1 MGGRAQPEA
10 GADSPATLVYHAYK
24 VHVEEELGARWWISV
39 AAALGPN
46 DAKHQAIE
54 KAIDQGYLAVTALE
68 VVSLD
73 VRTA

>member
-1 MGGRAQPEA
+1 MCSRHPEPGA
-10 GADSPATLVYHAYK
+10 GNVSCRAYK
-24 VHVEEELGARWWISV
+24 VHVEEEAGARWWISV

>member
-1 MGGRAQPEA
+1 VGVHRISVHHLGVSCR
-10 GADSPATLVYHAYK
+10 AYK
-24 VHVEEELGARWWISV
+24 VHVEEEAGARWWISV